1 MANTVPC
8 VCSLCNFSSPT
19 KALWRD
25 IDGCG
30 ASYSKCASLV
40 SHVYRQHRERISAG
54 RKTNNRA
61 DMPRQSDDFQGDGRS
76 SYFGGQDVSMN
87 EHSQTDLQHVI
98 DQILQTDGNE
108 QQKKGALYILGL
120 KEKCGLSESVVNH
133 VIKETQKVFDHT
145 IGRAKAGVDE

>member
-1 MANTVPC
+1 
-8 VCSLCNFSSPT
+8 
-19 KALWRD
+19 
-25 IDGCG
+25 
-30 ASYSKCASLV
+30 
-40 SHVYRQHRERISAG
+40 
-54 RKTNNRA
+54 
-61 DMPRQSDDFQGDGRS
+61 MPRQSDDFQGDGRS

-145 IGRAKAGVDE
+145 IGRAKAGVDECLSRASVSLDESLVADLNQFFGCVKDPFEGLHSTFLQESFYRVQFGCMVCCLVLSVCGR